1 MGMLMDV
8 VEDEKLFC
16 LVLNYPP
23 SCVCVRM
30 VGKPGRRFGV
40 EVTTQDHVWYVCD
53 LFQVWHVVLWYSGGG
68 LWRDVCVSDCN
79 VCVVSGANF
88 N

>member
-8 VEDEKLFC
+8 IEDEELFC
-16 LVLNYPP
+16 LVLDNPT
-23 SCVCVRM
+23 SCVCVRI

-53 LFQVWHVVLWYSGGG
+53 LF
-68 LWRDVCVSDCN
+68 
-79 VCVVSGANF
+79 
-88 N
+88 